1 MHSVKNFKEGKKLFK
16 MHWKITTH
24 CGATWQ
30 TKKDLYITYAIELF
44 FKETDYCVMDIKLIE
59 DISPQFKPVH
69 DRIKKRR

>member
-1 MHSVKNFKEGKKLFK
+1 

-44 FKETDYCVMDIKLIE
+44 FKETDYCVMDIKLVE
-59 DISPQFKPVH
+59 DISPKIQE
-69 DRIKKRR
+69 RINKRREKWDLMAE